1 MRTVNR
7 PDLKATLSIA
17 LSFALAVPLL
27 VTDASAG
34 GFQLSEHTITGA
46 GRAFAGAGVAGD
58 DASDMFYNPAGLTL
72 NDGRKLQIG
81 LSAIDL
87 DGDFENTGS
96 SQNLFTGTSVV
107 TVPSRGTT
115 EGPELSAVI
124 PNLFYTSPDINGF
137 RYGVSITSPFGLKT
151 EYADDWV
158 GRYHAL
164 VSDLKVVDINP
175 AFAWTLNDSLSVG
188 AGFNIQ
194 AVDAELSQAQF
205 TGPASPDGRAKLT
218 GDNVGYGFT
227 LGAILEP
234 SASTRVGLG
243 FRSKVKQEVAG
254 ELAVTGTPADRTL
267 GASTTVDLPE
277 TVYLSISQQIND
289 QWGLYG
295 SLRWTNWSRFDEL
308 RIQFDG
314 GVAPDQVTDE
324 SWNDSSRLS
333 IGVDYKLNRQWT
345 LRAGYA
351 HDETP
356 IPDAERRTPRI
367 PDSDRNLFSIGGSY
381 HASDSLTFDFTFIY
395 LDADDGEMNN
405 TIGLVPGQPVA
416 AFSDTVRGNYVDTSL
431 SAFGAQMQWT
441 F

>member
-7 PDLKATLSIA
+7 PFSAAALSIA
-17 LSFALAVPLL
+17 LTVPLL

-87 DGDFENTGS
+87 KGDFENTGS
-96 SQNLFTGTSVV
+96 TQNLFTGASVV
-107 TVPSRGTT
+107 TVPSRGTD

-124 PNLFYTSPDINGF
+124 PNLFYTSPDMNGF

-151 EYADDWV
+151 EYDDTWV

-175 AFAWTLNDSLSVG
+175 AFAWTVNDSLSVG

-194 AVDAELSQAQF
+194 SVDAELSQAQF

-234 SASTRVGLG
+234 NPGTRVGLG
-243 FRSKVKQEVAG
+243 FRSKVKHQVDGKLE
-254 ELAVTGTPADRTL
+254 VTGTPADRTFDV
-267 GASTTVDLPE
+267 STTVDLPE
-277 TVYLSISQQIND
+277 TIYLSLSQSIND
-289 QWGLYG
+289 QWGIYG

-308 RIQFDG
+308 RIKFDG

-333 IGVDYKLNRQWT
+333 IGVDYKLNPKWT

-356 IPDAERRTPRI
+356 IPDALRRTPRI
-367 PDSDRNLFSIGGSY
+367 PDSDRDLFSIGGSY
-381 HASDSLTFDFTFIY
+381 NASDRLTFDFTFIY
-395 LDADDGEMNN
+395 LDADDGEMDA
-405 TIGLVPGQPVA
+405 TVGLVTGQPTA
-416 AFSDTVRGNYVDTSL
+416 AFGDNLKGTYVDTSL
-431 SAFGAQMQWT
+431 TAFGAQMQWT